1 MTARTLRNR
10 WSQFVGSPTG
20 RAVVR
25 TANVLVTVGV
35 IGYLVYRLSGIGW
48 GRIWAEMPETVW
60 FYLIFLVMYFTLPVV
75 EAVIYGVIW
84 QMPARRMLPATLK
97 KRVYNNDVMGYT
109 GEFYLMFWGRDRADQ
124 SGREVL
130 HAVKDNTIV
139 SSLVSTAVSF
149 VLLGAFFFAGQLVL
163 PAALIENN
171 AVYFGVGAA
180 LFVLI
185 VALVIRFRQA
195 LLFLPMKT
203 LGLIA
208 GLHVLRLII
217 VQGAQVL
224 QWAVVLPEVSVKV
237 WLTFLSVQIL
247 MNRFPVLPSRDL
259 IFLGVGVE
267 MSQAMAVPEAALAS
281 MLLVTSVM
289 DKSLNVF
296 FFGLATFLDR
306 RRPALPGPE
315 TPPAEATPKEPR
327 PAPPVEI

>member
-1 MTARTLRNR
+1 MTARALRKR
-10 WSQFVGSPTG
+10 WTQFVDSPAG

-25 TANVLVTVGV
+25 TANVLLTVGV
-35 IGYLVYRLSGIGW
+35 VGYLVYRLSGIGW
-48 GRIWAEMPETVW
+48 GQIWAEMPDTVW

-75 EAVIYGVIW
+75 EAVIYGIIW
-84 QMPARRMLPATLK
+84 QMPTRRMLPATLK

-109 GEFYLMFWGRDRADQ
+109 GEFYLMFWGRDRAEQ
-124 SGREVL
+124 TGREVL

-139 SSLVSTAVSF
+139 SSLVSTVVSF
-149 VLLGAFFFAGQLVL
+149 VLVGAFFFAGLLVL
-163 PAALIENN
+163 PEALVANN
-171 AVYFGVGAA
+171 LVYIVVGVA
-180 LFVLI
+180 LFLVL
-185 VALVIRFRQA
+185 VALVIRFRRS

-208 GLHVLRLII
+208 GLHVLRLVI

-224 QWAVVLPEVSVKV
+224 QWAVVLPDVSVEI

-281 MLLVTSVM
+281 MLLVNSVM
-289 DKSLNVF
+289 DKSLNAL

-306 RRPALPGPE
+306 RRPTLPDPE
-315 TPPAEATPKEPR
+315 TASSATAPREPR